1 MRIAAIVEYLGTN
14 YCGFQIQPNV
24 KTIQQYLEAALSE
37 VANHNVKIE
46 AAGRTDAGVHALGQV
61 FHFDT
66 TSVRANHS
74 WIKGVNS
81 LLPKDIVIKWASQ
94 ASDDFHARFC
104 AVRRE
109 YQYLLYCSQ
118 SRSAIWDKHC
128 GLYPYY
134 INMDALDSILSKFIG
149 THDFS
154 SFRSSECQSKKPI
167 KEIYEIGYSKKDNFL
182 IFKFVADGFLHH
194 QIRNMMSVIL
204 DIANEKREINYID
217 YLFDVKDRSKAS
229 NTFSPNGL
237 YLTNIVYDESF
248 NIPTLNNKIL
258 A

>member
-1 MRIAAIVEYLGTN
+1 MRIAAIVEYLGTD

-24 KTIQQYLEAALSE
+24 RTIQQYLEAALSE
-37 VANHNVKIE
+37 VANHSVKIE

-66 TSVRANHS
+66 TSERDNHA

-118 SRSAIWDKHC
+118 SRSAIWEKQC

-134 INMDALDSILSKFIG
+134 INMDLLDSILSKFRG

-167 KEIYEIGYSKKDNFL
+167 KEIYEIGYLKKDNFL

-217 YLFDVKDRSKAS
+217 FLFDVKDRSKAS

-237 YLTNIVYDESF
+237 YLTNIVYDERF

-258 A
+258 V

>member
-1 MRIAAIVEYLGTN
+1 M
-14 YCGFQIQPNV
+14 
-24 KTIQQYLEAALSE
+24 
-37 VANHNVKIE
+37 
-46 AAGRTDAGVHALGQV
+46 
-61 FHFDT
+61 DT
-66 TSVRANHS
+66 
-74 WIKGVNS
+74 
-81 LLPKDIVIKWASQ
+81 
-94 ASDDFHARFC
+94 
-104 AVRRE
+104 
-109 YQYLLYCSQ
+109 
-118 SRSAIWDKHC
+118 
-128 GLYPYY
+128 
-134 INMDALDSILSKFIG
+134 LDLILSKFIG

-237 YLTNIVYDESF
+237 YLTNIVYDERF

-258 A
+258 V

>member
-1 MRIAAIVEYLGTN
+1 MRIAAIVEYLGTD

-118 SRSAIWDKHC
+118 SRSAIWYKHC

-134 INMDALDSILSKFIG
+134 INMDAFDSILSKLSLLSIFAIFDLSIFHSIFKKFIIFSF
-149 THDFS
+149 DFRFINFLLFKFCS
-154 SFRSSECQSKKPI
+154 FWESFR
-167 KEIYEIGYSKKDNFL
+167 F
-182 IFKFVADGFLHH
+182 
-194 QIRNMMSVIL
+194 
-204 DIANEKREINYID
+204 
-217 YLFDVKDRSKAS
+217 
-229 NTFSPNGL
+229 
-237 YLTNIVYDESF
+237 
-248 NIPTLNNKIL
+248 
-258 A
+258 